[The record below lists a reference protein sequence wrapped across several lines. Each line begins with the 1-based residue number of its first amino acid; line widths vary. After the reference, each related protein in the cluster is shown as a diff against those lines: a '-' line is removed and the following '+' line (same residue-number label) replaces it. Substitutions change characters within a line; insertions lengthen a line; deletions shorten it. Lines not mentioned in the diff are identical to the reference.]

1 MNLMKIISKALFVVF
16 VLLIFACETSNDQE
30 LLLPILGERDVEYS
44 MKNGEEVADTVYHVV
59 PDFEYRTQDSVLVNS
74 KDIKGKVWI
83 TDFFFTS
90 CPSICPPM
98 TSNMQALSENVI
110 DLKEHVQFLSF
121 SIDPMRDTPEKLRG
135 YIEARDINDDY
146 WFFLN
151 GDEDAT
157 HLLAKSFFNGAER
170 NSDVDGGFGHTDYFA
185 LVDTKGH
192 VRGIYR
198 GTDFEQMAV
207 LEKDLRQLLKQEY
220 GVDGSH

>member
-16 VLLIFACETSNDQE
+16 VLLNFACETSKDQE

-44 MKNGEEVADTVYHVV
+44 MKNGKEVADTIYHEV

-74 KDIKGKVWI
+74 KEIKGKVWI

-110 DLKEHVQFLSF
+110 DLKEHIQFLSF
-121 SIDPMRDTPEKLRG
+121 SIDPIRDTPEKLRG

-151 GDEDAT
+151 GDEAAT

-220 GVDGSH
+220 GVDGSR